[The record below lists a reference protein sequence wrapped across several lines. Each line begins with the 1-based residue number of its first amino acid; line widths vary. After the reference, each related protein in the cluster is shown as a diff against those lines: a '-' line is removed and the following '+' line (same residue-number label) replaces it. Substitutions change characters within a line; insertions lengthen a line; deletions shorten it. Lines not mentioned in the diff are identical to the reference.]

1 MTEENRTPATSGRGG
16 RSSARPVLALVALLA
31 AILVVSCGAAAGDGG
46 SAEPAGNEP
55 APQDPGA
62 TGELANPTLGAAD
75 APVVMV
81 EWGDFQ

>member
-1 MTEENRTPATSGRGG
+1 MTQKNRTPAASGLGG
-16 RSSARPVLALVALLA
+16 RRSARPVLALVALLA
-31 AILVVSCGAAAGDGG
+31 AILTVSCGAAAGDGG
-46 SAEPAGNEP
+46 GAEPTGNET

-62 TGELANPTLGAAD
+62 VGQLGNPTFGAAD